1 MKSEDLFIR
10 SRKVLPGGVSSPV
23 RLFKPYPFFTRSAQG
38 SHLST
43 EDGSEV
49 IDYCMAYGPLI
60 FGHSPSFL
68 VEAVKDQIRKG
79 TVFGTPNLAELELA
93 EEITHAVPSIQ
104 MIRFVNS
111 GGEATMSAVRLAR
124 AITRRETIVKF
135 DGCYHGAVD
144 PLLVNGSGSRKSP
157 ISEGILKSV
166 VDKTEILRFN
176 DFNALEKIDDSVACV
191 IVEPVMSNIGVI
203 PPEKG
208 FLQEIRRACDEVGA
222 ILIFDEVITGF
233 RLSKGGAQKIFNIE
247 PDVTVLGKIIG
258 GGFPVGA
265 FGGRREYMENIAPA
279 GKVYNAGTFNG
290 NPVTM
295 SAGLAVIRK
304 LDDRVYAELESK
316 TEYLCKGLE
325 EIFEDAK
332 IPTQINRIGSM
343 FTIFFTQSLVR
354 DAESARSARAEEFMK
369 LHRLILERG
378 VFLPPSQFE
387 SCFLSTAH
395 SQEDL
400 DNTLQ
405 AFSSSVK
412 NWWMV

>member
-1 MKSEDLFIR
+1 
-10 SRKVLPGGVSSPV
+10 
-23 RLFKPYPFFTRSAQG
+23 
-38 SHLST
+38 
-43 EDGSEV
+43 
-49 IDYCMAYGPLI
+49 
-60 FGHSPSFL
+60 
-68 VEAVKDQIRKG
+68 
-79 TVFGTPNLAELELA
+79 
-93 EEITHAVPSIQ
+93 
-104 MIRFVNS
+104 
-111 GGEATMSAVRLAR
+111 
-124 AITRRETIVKF
+124 
-135 DGCYHGAVD
+135 
-144 PLLVNGSGSRKSP
+144 
-157 ISEGILKSV
+157 
-166 VDKTEILRFN
+166 
-176 DFNALEKIDDSVACV
+176 
-191 IVEPVMSNIGVI
+191 PVMGNIGVI

-247 PDVTVLGKIIG
+247 PDITVLGKIIG

-295 SAGLAVIRK
+295 SAGLTVIRK
-304 LDDRVYAELESK
+304 LEDRVYAELESK
-316 TEYLCKGLE
+316 TKSLCKGLE
-325 EIFEDAK
+325 EIFEDSK
-332 IPTQINRIGSM
+332 IPTQINRVGSM
-343 FTIFFTQSLVR
+343 FTIFLTQSPVR
-354 DAESARSARAEEFMK
+354 DAESARSARAKDFMK
-369 LHRLILERG
+369 MHRSMLERG